1 MTFTEKKSKEYD
13 QIKCFVSY
21 MERKQRSVI
30 PKRPMGVV
38 LKKGV
43 PMCGF
48 AGGFELFGIA
58 QPQLNKRALVL
69 KAGAH

>member
-1 MTFTEKKSKEYD
+1 
-13 QIKCFVSY
+13 

-30 PKRPMGVV
+30 PKRPMGAA

-48 AGGFELFGIA
+48 AGEFELFGIA